1 MKILSSDLRKV
12 ETERGAIVYTLERKE
27 IKNINLRIRHDG
39 KIFVSAPKRAQ
50 AQIIDCFVISK
61 MNFITKALDKFI
73 KNNNEKLEM
82 QYISGENVT
91 LLGKNM
97 RISVVKD
104 KSEYVSCD
112 GVYVYIHVKRP
123 DYYNRKKNLLNNWI
137 NTQCSI
143 VFNDVIQEV
152 HTRFV
157 SYDIAM
163 PQLVI
168 RNMTSRWG
176 SCLPKK
182 GIITLNKRLIEAP
195 KNCIEYVV
203 YHEFC
208 HFIHPNHSKE
218 FYMLLQV
225 MLPDWKRSKQI
236 LEDSNII

>member
-73 KNNNEKLEM
+73 KNKNEKLEM

-157 SYDIAM
+157 SYDIVM

-168 RNMTSRWG
+168 RNMSSRWG
-176 SCLPKK
+176 SCLPNK

-225 MLPDWKRSKQI
+225 MLPDWKRSKRI

>member
-73 KNNNEKLEM
+73 KNKNEKLEM
-82 QYISGENVT
+82 QYISGENIT

-157 SYDIAM
+157 SYDIVM

-168 RNMTSRWG
+168 RNMSSRWG
-176 SCLPKK
+176 SCLPNK
-182 GIITLNKRLIEAP
+182 GIITLNKRLIESP

-236 LEDSNII
+236 LEDSNIV

>member
-182 GIITLNKRLIEAP
+182 GIITLNKHLIEAP

>member
-39 KIFVSAPKRAQ
+39 KVFVSAPKRAQ

-137 NTQCSI
+137 NTQCSS